1 MLFAQ
6 QLCGF
11 ALTALAHRASSHSW
25 VACTDYRG
33 DVNYFEQDMCLAW
46 PRQWSNRGE
55 HAEPQANGYH
65 IAEEPPSRAW
75 SGLGCDV
82 AMASPSWQ
90 DGYSELFPFAVYEPG
105 RVYCLAWPMKNHGIM
120 PAGCTNPHSKS
131 DEGLDESLTLRVS
144 GVNPTRDPSQA
155 EFNLRN
161 INELAG
167 LASNCSHTW
176 SELGQNSNGEL
187 RDECQLGLEKHRT
200 GHPDCKGFTRAPKF
214 CESSGAAMGTGC
226 FKVPL
231 DMSPGHYVAQWY
243 WDASFSRSSGLQ
255 NFAYT
260 SCFDFEVVPLGS
272 SAARLGDTGTVGTPD
287 STLPCQNNALKVS
300 GAASATAPTTTAPS
314 SVTPALGT
322 SAPTPDSI
330 PVEDGTGDAPAPTTP
345 PGAACAGAHEI
356 CADPS
361 WDSPPICCEDGY
373 LCEFA
378 NEHWASCR
386 PLPSATPV
394 PAPRPISE
402 PASTP
407 SPQDAVAPTPLPGVS
422 CVGAYEICADP
433 SWDSSPVCCEDGYL
447 CEFANEHW
455 ASCRPL
461 RASLAMVARHHSSPG
476 FDDEAQR
483 GRRPHKFLSAG
494 TALVQVGSD
503 LRTAAAGSQGARR
516 ATEEL

>member
-455 ASCRPL
+455 A
-461 RASLAMVARHHSSPG
+461 
-476 FDDEAQR
+476 
-483 GRRPHKFLSAG
+483 
-494 TALVQVGSD
+494 
-503 LRTAAAGSQGARR
+503 
-516 ATEEL
+516 